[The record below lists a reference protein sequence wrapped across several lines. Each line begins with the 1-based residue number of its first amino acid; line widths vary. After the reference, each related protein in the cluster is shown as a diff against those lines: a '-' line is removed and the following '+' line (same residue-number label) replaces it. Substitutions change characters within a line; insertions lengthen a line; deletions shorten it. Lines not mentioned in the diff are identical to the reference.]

1 MNIKN
6 ILVCVL
12 VGLVFSL
19 FFGFWLAW
27 FINNEQAAQKCGEDL
42 QACRAAYC
50 AKCETDYTCET
61 YCNSLNAE

>member
-6 ILVCVL
+6 IIVGVL

-19 FFGFWLAW
+19 FFGLWLAW
-27 FINNEQAAQKCGEDL
+27 FVANEQAAKKCGEDL

-61 YCNSLNAE
+61 YCGAFEE

>member
-6 ILVCVL
+6 ILVGVL
-12 VGLVFSL
+12 VGLVVSAV
-19 FFGFWLAW
+19 FGLWLAW
-27 FINNEQAAQKCGEDL
+27 FVANEQAAAKCGEDL

-61 YCNSLNAE
+61 YCGAFED